1 MDSRLRGN
9 DEGGELAA
17 QAIEVHC
24 RNTLLKQIVMNNSL
38 DILRQQ
44 VFSPR
49 AVALIGASSDA
60 TKNTSRPQRYMRRY
74 GYSGKLFPINPGRD
88 EIFGEKSYPDVTA
101 VPDDI
106 DHAFIMVPANRVARA
121 LEQCVAKKIPVVTI
135 YTDGFAEIG
144 AEGRAMQ
151 EELQRIAKAGGV
163 RLIGPNC
170 IGLFSSQTNLGLS
183 VNAVLENL
191 DIKPGP
197 IAVVSQSGS
206 MTGGLL
212 SRGLGRGVGFS
223 KLVSV
228 GNEAD
233 IALGEFADM
242 LVDDPHTKAILLF
255 METLRDAEHLARAG
269 KRAYEIGKPIIAFK
283 LGRSEIGQDCAAS
296 HTGAM
301 AGSDEMC
308 DTFLK
313 AHGILRVD
321 HLETLFELPPMIMGK
336 KPVKTHRVAIM
347 STTGGG
353 AATVADRLGTLG
365 VEVVG
370 PTQQV
375 IDNLAKNHNIK
386 ISSARVT
393 DLTLAGA
400 KKEIYSA
407 VLNELLASDHC
418 DLVIPIAGSS
428 AQFQPEIA
436 VAPVVEADARGKII
450 AAFLAPHA
458 EKSLNLLS
466 EAGIAAFRTPESCAD
481 AISAW
486 RHWQPPVTRPTRDAA
501 RVAAAAKLLA
511 ASGAKQLNERDAC
524 QVFGALGV
532 GCAQTAVIKT
542 PAEAANVPLNVSF
555 PVVAK
560 ILSPDIAHKTDAGG
574 VVLNIADASALKQ
587 AAQDILARVGQKH
600 PNARI
605 DGILVQKMEK
615 GLAEIILGFKRDP
628 QVGPVVVL
636 GIGGVLAE
644 IYKDFAARLAPV
656 SVEDAA
662 KMIEQV
668 KGLAPIRGYRGMPR
682 GDCAALAQTVSAFS
696 QLAYMDSVAEAEINP
711 LMVKPEGAGVV
722 AVDGLVVQ
730 I

>member
-1 MDSRLRGN
+1 
-9 DEGGELAA
+9 
-17 QAIEVHC
+17 
-24 RNTLLKQIVMNNSL
+24 MNNAAL
-38 DILRQQ
+38 AILRQQ

-49 AVALIGASSDA
+49 AVALIGASGDE

-74 GYSGKLFPINPGRD
+74 GYAGKLFPINPGRP
-88 EIFGEKSYPDVTA
+88 EIFGEKAYPDVTA
-101 VPDDI
+101 VPDEI
-106 DHAFIMVPANRVARA
+106 DHALIMVPAKQVAKA
-121 LEQCVAKKIPVVTI
+121 LTQCVAKKIPVVTI

-144 AEGRAMQ
+144 AEGRVMQ

-170 IGLFSSQTNLGLS
+170 IGLFSSQTNLALS

-233 IALGEFADM
+233 IALGEFTDM

-269 KRAYEIGKPIIAFK
+269 RRAYEIGKPIIAFK

-301 AGSDEMC
+301 AGSDELA

-313 AHGILRVD
+313 ANGILRVD
-321 HLETLFELPPMIMGK
+321 HLETLFELAPMIMGK
-336 KPVKTHRVAIM
+336 KPRKTHRVAIM

-365 VEVVG
+365 IDVVG
-370 PTQQV
+370 PTQRV
-375 IDNLAKNHNIK
+375 IDNLKKNHNIT

-428 AQFQPEIA
+428 AQFHPQIA
-436 VAPVVEADARGKII
+436 VSPMVEADPRDKLI

-458 EKSLNLLS
+458 EKSLNLLT
-466 EAGIAAFRTPESCAD
+466 EAGVAGFRTPESCVD
-481 AISAW
+481 AIRAW
-486 RHWQPPVTRPTRDAA
+486 RDWTPPITQPAQDTS
-501 RVAAAAKLLA
+501 RVNEAKKLIAAAN
-511 ASGAKQLNERDAC
+511 SKQLNEYDAC
-524 QVFGALGV
+524 KVFCTLGV
-532 GCAQTAVIKT
+532 DVASTAVIKS
-542 PAEAANVPLNVSF
+542 PDDAANVQF

-574 VVLNIADASALKQ
+574 VVLNIADAAALK
-587 AAQDILARVGQKH
+587 AAARDILDRVGKKH
-600 PNARI
+600 PNAKI
-605 DGILVQKMEK
+605 NGILVQKMEK

-636 GIGGVLAE
+636 GIGGILAE

-668 KGLAPIRGYRGMPR
+668 KGLATIRGYRGMPK

-696 QLAYMDSVAEAEINP
+696 QIAYIDSIAEAEINP
-711 LMVKPEGAGVV
+711 LIVKKESEGVV
-722 AVDGLVVQ
+722 AVDGLIVQ
-730 I
+730 F

>member
-1 MDSRLRGN
+1 
-9 DEGGELAA
+9 
-17 QAIEVHC
+17 
-24 RNTLLKQIVMNNSL
+24 MNNSL

-49 AVALIGASSDA
+49 SVALIGASSDA

-101 VPDDI
+101 VPDAI
-106 DHAFIMVPANRVARA
+106 DHAFVMVPANRVAKA

-296 HTGAM
+296 HTGAK

-336 KPVKTHRVAIM
+336 KPVKSHRVAIM

-365 VEVVG
+365 IEVVG
-370 PTQQV
+370 PTQTV

-386 ISSARVT
+386 ISAARVT

-428 AQFQPEIA
+428 AQFQPQIA

-458 EKSLNLLS
+458 DKSLNLLS

-486 RHWQPPVTRPTRDAA
+486 RHWQAPVTRPARDTA
-501 RVAAAAKLLA
+501 RVAEAEKLLA

-524 QVFGALGV
+524 RVFGALGV
-532 GCAQTAVIKT
+532 ACAQTAVIKT
-542 PAEAANVPLNVSF
+542 PDDASNVPF

-574 VVLNIADASALKQ
+574 VVLNVSDASALKQ
-587 AAQDILARVGQKH
+587 AARDILARVGQKH
-600 PNARI
+600 PNATI

-668 KGLAPIRGYRGMPR
+668 KGLAPIRGYRGMPK
-682 GDCAALAQTVSAFS
+682 GDCMALAKTVSAFS
-696 QLAYMDSVAEAEINP
+696 QLACMDSVAEAEINP
-711 LMVKPEGAGVV
+711 LIVKREGEGVV
-722 AVDGLVVQ
+722 AVDGLVVRC
-730 I
+730 

>member
-1 MDSRLRGN
+1 MSN
-9 DEGGELAA
+9 P
-17 QAIEVHC
+17 
-24 RNTLLKQIVMNNSL
+24 L

-44 VFSPR
+44 IFSPR

-60 TKNTSRPQRYMRRY
+60 SKNTSRPQRYMRQY
-74 GYSGKLFPINPGRD
+74 GYAGKLFPINPARE
-88 EIFGEKSYPDVTA
+88 EIFGEKAYPDVTA

-106 DHAFIMVPANRVARA
+106 DHAFIMVPAKGVKKA

-135 YTDGFAEIG
+135 YTDGFAEVG

-151 EELQRIAKAGGV
+151 EELQKIAKAGGV
-163 RLIGPNC
+163 RLVGPNC
-170 IGLFSSQTNLGLS
+170 IGLFSSQTNLALS
-183 VNAVLENL
+183 VNAVLEYS

-197 IAVVSQSGS
+197 ITVVSQSGS

-212 SRGLGRGVGFS
+212 SRGLGRGMGFA

-233 IALGEFADM
+233 IGVGEFADM
-242 LVDDPHTKAILLF
+242 LVDDPHTGVILLF
-255 METLRDAEHLARAG
+255 METIRDADHLARAG
-269 KRAYEIGKPIIAFK
+269 RRAYAAGKPIIVFK

-301 AGSDEMC
+301 AGSDELA
-308 DTFLK
+308 DTFFR
-313 AHGILRVD
+313 ANGILRVD
-321 HLETLFELPPMIMGK
+321 QLETLFELGPMIAGTQ
-336 KPVKTHRVAIM
+336 PRTRHRVAIM

-365 VEVVG
+365 VDVVG
-370 PTQQV
+370 PTQIV
-375 IDNLAKNHNIK
+375 IDNLKKNHNII
-386 ISSARVT
+386 ISNARVT

-418 DLVIPIAGSS
+418 DLVLPIAGSS
-428 AQFQPEIA
+428 AQFHPQIA
-436 VAPVVEADARGKII
+436 VAPVVEADKRGKLI
-450 AAFLAPHA
+450 AVFLAPQA
-458 EKSLNLLS
+458 EKSLNLLT
-466 EAGIAAFRTPESCAD
+466 EAGIAGFRTPESCAD
-481 AISAW
+481 AIRAW
-486 RHWQPPVTRPTRDAA
+486 RDWTPPQVQPAIDAA
-501 RVAAAAKLLA
+501 RVNAAKKLLA
-511 ASGAKQLNERDAC
+511 AANTQQLNEFDAC
-524 QVFGALGV
+524 RVFAALGV
-532 GCAQTAVIKT
+532 TQAATAVIKS
-542 PAEAANVPLNVSF
+542 PEDAASVPF

-574 VVLNIADASALKQ
+574 VVLNIADAAALKV
-587 AAQDILARVGQKH
+587 AARDILDRVGKKH
-600 PNARI
+600 PGAKLN
-605 DGILVQKMEK
+605 GILVQRMEK

-668 KGLAPIRGYRGMPR
+668 KGLAPIRGYRGMTK
-682 GDCAALAQTVSAFS
+682 GDCAALAKTVSAFS
-696 QLAYMDSVAEAEINP
+696 QLAYMDSIAEAEINP
-711 LMVKPEGAGVV
+711 LIVKREGEGVV
-722 AVDGLVVQ
+722 AVDGLIVQ
-730 I
+730 C

>member
-1 MDSRLRGN
+1 M
-9 DEGGELAA
+9 
-17 QAIEVHC
+17 
-24 RNTLLKQIVMNNSL
+24 NTPL

-60 TKNTSRPQRYMRRY
+60 SKNTSRPQRYMRKY

-101 VPDDI
+101 VPDEI

-233 IALGEFADM
+233 IGLGEFADM
-242 LVDDPHTKAILLF
+242 LVDDPHTQAILLF

-269 KRAYEIGKPIIAFK
+269 RRAYEVGKPIIAFK

-365 VEVVG
+365 IEVVG

-428 AQFQPEIA
+428 AQFQPQIA
-436 VAPVVEADARGKII
+436 VAPVVEADPRGKII

-486 RHWQPPVTRPTRDAA
+486 RHWQPPVTRPAQDTT
-501 RVAAAAKLLA
+501 RVAEAQKLLA

-524 QVFGALGV
+524 RVFGALGV
-532 GCAQTAVIKT
+532 ACAQTAVINT
-542 PAEAANVPLNVSF
+542 PADAADVPY

-587 AAQDILARVGQKH
+587 AAQDILARVGEKH
-600 PNARI
+600 PNAKI

-668 KGLAPIRGYRGMPR
+668 KGLAPIRGYRGMTR

-696 QLAYMDSVAEAEINP
+696 QLAYLDSVAEAEINP
-711 LMVKPEGAGVV
+711 LIVKPEGEGVV

-730 I
+730 R

>member
-1 MDSRLRGN
+1 MNDS
-9 DEGGELAA
+9 LA
-17 QAIEVHC
+17 V
-24 RNTLLKQIVMNNSL
+24 
-38 DILRQQ
+38 LRQQ

-60 TKNTSRPQRYMRRY
+60 SKNTSRPQRYMRKY
-74 GYSGKLFPINPGRD
+74 GYAGKLFPINPGRD
-88 EIFGEKSYPDVTA
+88 EIFGEKAYPDITA
-101 VPDDI
+101 VPHAI
-106 DHAFIMVPANRVARA
+106 DHAFIMVPANRVAKA
-121 LEQCVAKKIPVVTI
+121 LEQCVAKKVPVVTI
-135 YTDGFAEIG
+135 YTDGFAEVG
-144 AEGRAMQ
+144 AAGRALQ
-151 EELQRIAKAGGV
+151 EELQRIATAGGV

-170 IGLFSSQTNLGLS
+170 IGLFSSQTHLALS

-191 DIKPGP
+191 EIQPGP

-233 IALGEFADM
+233 IGLGEFTDM
-242 LVDDPHTKAILLF
+242 LVDDPHTQAILLF

-269 KRAYEIGKPIIAFK
+269 QRAYERGKPIIAFK
-283 LGRSEIGQDCAAS
+283 LGRSAIGQDCAAS

-301 AGSDEMC
+301 AGSDELA
-308 DTFLK
+308 DTFLR

-321 HLETLFELPPMIMGK
+321 QLETLFELAPMIMGK
-336 KPVKTHRVAIM
+336 KPRKTHRVAIM

-353 AATVADRLGTLG
+353 AAMVADRLGTLDI
-365 VEVVG
+365 EVVG
-370 PTQQV
+370 PTQKV
-375 IDNLAKNHNIK
+375 IDNLAQNHNIH

-428 AQFQPEIA
+428 AQFQPQIA
-436 VAPVVEADARGKII
+436 VAPVVEADARDKII
-450 AAFLAPHA
+450 AVFLAPHA
-458 EKSLNLLS
+458 EKSLGLLAA
-466 EAGIAAFRTPESCAD
+466 AGIAGFRTPESCAD
-481 AISAW
+481 GIRAW
-486 RHWQPPVTRPTRDAA
+486 RDWTPPQTPPVVDHT
-501 RVAAAAKLLA
+501 RVAEAKQLLA
-511 ASGAKQLNERDAC
+511 AANARQLNEWDAC
-524 QVFGALGV
+524 RVFAALGI
-532 GCAQTAVIKT
+532 AQAATAVIKT
-542 PAEAANVPLNVSF
+542 PADVHAAAAVPY

-574 VVLNIADASALKQ
+574 VVLHIADVAALK
-587 AAQDILARVGQKH
+587 AAAHDIWERVGKKH
-600 PNARI
+600 PQAQRS
-605 DGILVQKMEK
+605 GILVQRMEK

-656 SVEDAA
+656 SVEEAA
-662 KMIEQV
+662 KMIGQV
-668 KGLAPIRGYRGMPR
+668 KGLAPLRGYRGMPP
-682 GDCAALAQTVSAFS
+682 GDCAALAQAVSAFS
-696 QLAYMDSVAEAEINP
+696 QLAYMESVAEAEINP
-711 LMVKPEGAGVV
+711 LMVRGEGEGVV

-730 I
+730 RECHGQAV

>member
-1 MDSRLRGN
+1 M
-9 DEGGELAA
+9 
-17 QAIEVHC
+17 
-24 RNTLLKQIVMNNSL
+24 NTPLET
-38 DILRQQ
+38 LRQQ
-44 VFSPR
+44 IFSPR
-49 AVALIGASSDA
+49 AVALIGASSDE
-60 TKNTSRPQRYMRRY
+60 TKNTSRPQRYMRKY
-74 GYSGKLFPINPGRD
+74 GYEGTLYPINPGRD
-88 EIFGEKSYPDVTA
+88 EVFGDKAYPDVTA
-101 VPDDI
+101 VPGEI
-106 DHAFIMVPANRVARA
+106 DHALIMVPAARVAKA
-121 LEQCVAKKIPVVTI
+121 LTQCVAKKIPVVTI
-135 YTDGFAEIG
+135 YTDGFAEVG

-163 RLIGPNC
+163 RLVGPNC
-170 IGLFSSQTNLGLS
+170 IGLFSSQTNLALS

-233 IALGEFADM
+233 IALGEFTDM

-269 KRAYEIGKPIIAFK
+269 RRAYEAGKPIIAFK

-301 AGSDEMC
+301 AGSDELS

-321 HLETLFELPPMIMGK
+321 HLETLFELAPMIAGK
-336 KPVKTHRVAIM
+336 KPRKTHRVAIM

-365 VEVVG
+365 IDVVG
-370 PTQQV
+370 PTQTV

-407 VLNELLASDHC
+407 VLNELLVSDHC

-428 AQFQPEIA
+428 AQFHPQIA
-436 VAPVVEADARGKII
+436 VAPMVEADPRDKII

-458 EKSLNLLS
+458 EKSLNLLT
-466 EAGIAAFRTPESCAD
+466 EAGIAGFRTPESCAD
-481 AISAW
+481 AIRAW
-486 RHWQPPVTRPTRDAA
+486 RDWAPPVTQPAQDTA
-501 RVAAAAKLLA
+501 RVAEAKNRLTAAG
-511 ASGAKQLNERDAC
+511 SGQLNELDAC
-524 QVFGALGV
+524 HVFGALGV
-532 GCAQTAVIKT
+532 TFPQTAVIKT
-542 PAEAANVPLNVSF
+542 PDEAVNIGY

-574 VVLNIADASALKQ
+574 VILNIADAAALQQ
-587 AAQDILARVGQKH
+587 AARTILRTVGNKH
-600 PNARI
+600 PGAQI
-605 DGILVQKMEK
+605 SGILVQRMEK

-644 IYKDFAARLAPV
+644 IYKDFASRLAPV
-656 SVEDAA
+656 NVEDAA
-662 KMIEQV
+662 AMIEQV
-668 KGLAPIRGYRGMPR
+668 KGLAVIRGYRGMPK

-696 QLAYMDSVAEAEINP
+696 QLAYIDSITEAEINP
-711 LMVKPEGAGVV
+711 LIVRKDGEGVV

-730 I
+730 H

>member
-1 MDSRLRGN
+1 MSN
-9 DEGGELAA
+9 DALA
-17 QAIEVHC
+17 V
-24 RNTLLKQIVMNNSL
+24 
-38 DILRQQ
+38 LRQQ
-44 VFSPR
+44 IFSPR
-49 AVALIGASSDA
+49 SVALIGASGDE

-74 GYSGKLFPINPGRD
+74 GYAGKLFPINPGRD
-88 EIFGEKSYPDVTA
+88 EIFGEKAYADVTA
-101 VPDDI
+101 VPDNI
-106 DHAFIMVPANRVARA
+106 DHALIMVPAKNVAKA
-121 LEQCVAKKIPVVTI
+121 LTQCVAKKIPVVTI
-135 YTDGFAEIG
+135 YTDGFAEVG

-163 RLIGPNC
+163 RLVGPNC
-170 IGLFSSQTNLGLS
+170 IGLFSSQTNLALS

-233 IALGEFADM
+233 IALGEFTDM
-242 LVDDPHTKAILLF
+242 LVDDPYTKAILLF

-269 KRAYEIGKPIIAFK
+269 RRAYEIGKPIIAFK

-301 AGSDEMC
+301 AGSDELA

-321 HLETLFELPPMIMGK
+321 HLETLFELAPMIMGK
-336 KPVKTHRVAIM
+336 KPRKTHRVAIM

-365 VEVVG
+365 IDVVG

-375 IDNLAKNHNIK
+375 IDNLSNNHKIK

-428 AQFQPEIA
+428 AQFHPQIA
-436 VAPVVEADARGKII
+436 VAPVVEAKPGDKII

-458 EKSLNLLS
+458 EKSLNLLT
-466 EAGIAAFRTPESCAD
+466 EAGIAGFRTPESCAD
-481 AISAW
+481 AIRAW
-486 RHWQPPVTRPTRDAA
+486 RDWAPPITQPAQDSA
-501 RVAAAAKLLA
+501 RVADAKKLLDA
-511 ASGAKQLNERDAC
+511 AGTKQLNELDAC
-524 QVFGALGV
+524 RVFGALGV
-532 GCAQTAVIKT
+532 GAAQTTVIKS
-542 PAEAANVPLNVSF
+542 PDDAAGSKVAY

-574 VVLNIADASALKQ
+574 VALNISDAAALKQ
-587 AAQDILARVGQKH
+587 AAKDILARVGAKH
-600 PNARI
+600 PTAKIN
-605 DGILVQKMEK
+605 GILVQKMEK
-615 GLAEIILGFKRDP
+615 GLAEIILGVKRDP

-644 IYKDFAARLAPV
+644 IYKDFASRLAPV

-662 KMIEQV
+662 AMIEQV
-668 KGLAPIRGYRGMPR
+668 KGLAIIRGYRGMPK
-682 GDCAALAQTVSAFS
+682 GDTAALAKTVSAFS
-696 QLAYMDSVAEAEINP
+696 QLAYIDSIAEAEINP
-711 LMVKPEGAGVV
+711 LIVKRDGEGVI
-722 AVDGLVVQ
+722 AVDGLIVQ
-730 I
+730 R

>member
-1 MDSRLRGN
+1 
-9 DEGGELAA
+9 
-17 QAIEVHC
+17 
-24 RNTLLKQIVMNNSL
+24 MNNSL

-49 AVALIGASSDA
+49 SVALIGASSDA

-74 GYSGKLFPINPGRD
+74 GYGGKLFPINPGRS
-88 EIFGEKSYPDVTA
+88 EIFGEKSYPEVTA

-106 DHAFIMVPANRVARA
+106 DHAFIMVPANRVAKA

-135 YTDGFAEIG
+135 YTDGFAEVG

-283 LGRSEIGQDCAAS
+283 LGRSDIGQDCAAS

-301 AGSDEMC
+301 AGSDELC

-336 KPVKTHRVAIM
+336 KPVKSHRVAIM

-365 VEVVG
+365 IEVVG

-386 ISSARVT
+386 ISSSRVT

-428 AQFQPEIA
+428 AQFQPQIA

-486 RHWQPPVTRPTRDAA
+486 RYWKPPVTCPARDAA
-501 RVAAAAKLLA
+501 RVAEAEKRLAAA
-511 ASGAKQLNERDAC
+511 GAKQLNERDAC
-524 QVFGALGV
+524 GVFGALGV
-532 GCAQTAVIKT
+532 TSAQIAVIKS
-542 PAEAANVPLNVSF
+542 PGDAANVPF

-574 VVLNIADASALKQ
+574 VALNIADAEGLKQ
-587 AAQDILARVGQKH
+587 AAQDILARVGLEY
-600 PNARI
+600 PNAKI

-644 IYKDFAARLAPV
+644 IYKDFASRLAPV

-662 KMIEQV
+662 AMIVEV
-668 KGLAPIRGYRGMPR
+668 KGLATIRGYRGMPK
-682 GDCAALAQTVSAFS
+682 GDCTALAQTVSAFS
-696 QLAYMDSVAEAEINP
+696 QLAFIDSIAEAEINP
-711 LMVKPEGAGVV
+711 LIVKREGEGVV

-730 I
+730 R